1 MERGEAINYRKLIV
15 SLQDVNNSERFP
27 LSLAS
32 SVVTL
37 GSGGGRINR
46 EREREMASARP
57 SSVHYVESLEKVS
70 VFFR

>member
-37 GSGGGRINR
+37 GSGGGRINPLT
-46 EREREMASARP
+46 ERGRWRALGP
-57 SSVHYVESLEKVS
+57 TVYTT
-70 VFFR
+70 